1 MRRPVSEGAAAT
13 PRDNPRAPAFSKYGM
28 DVSSAVVMVGGG
40 SGVAYSDIGSN
51 MFRFGMN
58 AACIVRSVM
67 LSVSGVG

>member
-1 MRRPVSEGAAAT
+1 MINVCSACTRAARSFIIVVVVVVFCMGTVLEGQ
-13 PRDNPRAPAFSKYGM
+13 
-28 DVSSAVVMVGGG
+28 
-40 SGVAYSDIGSN
+40 YSDIGSN

>member
-40 SGVAYSDIGSN
+40 SGVGGGWGA
-51 MFRFGMN
+51 
-58 AACIVRSVM
+58 
-67 LSVSGVG
+67 SGFWR